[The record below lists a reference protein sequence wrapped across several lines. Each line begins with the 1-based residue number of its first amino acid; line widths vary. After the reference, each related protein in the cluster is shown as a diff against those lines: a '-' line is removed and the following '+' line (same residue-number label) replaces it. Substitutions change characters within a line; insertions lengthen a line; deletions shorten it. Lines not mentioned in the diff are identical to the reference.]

1 MRGMRTGVF
10 PAAAGGN
17 GDVGAGDGQAFRR
30 GGNFGPGE
38 EKGVEIR
45 LSGKLQLMNDGVQIV
60 KEDEVDAAV
69 GIAVGKI
76 AGTQLP
82 GEKHRGTGFVEKLIQ
97 LGLGQGFVRQ
107 TP

>member
-10 PAAAGGN
+10 PAAAGGD

-76 AGTQLP
+76 AGAQLP
-82 GEKHRGTGFVEKLIQ
+82 GEKDGGADCFPSFLKL
-97 LGLGQGFVRQ
+97 L
-107 TP
+107 